1 MAASTNRAYRALI
14 DWQINEG
21 TEALVPC
28 GTTGE
33 SPTLDHAEHKRV
45 VEVCIEAAAGR
56 VPVIAGSGSNSTAEA
71 IELTQHAKNAGAA
84 AALVVTPYYNKPTQE
99 GLFRHYQ
106 AIAESVDLPIIIYNI
121 PPRSV
126 IDMSVETMARL
137 AKLPNIIGVKDATAD
152 LTRPIRTRLA
162 VGARTSASFP
172 AKTERRCRF
181 SPPADMAAFRSPPTS
196 PRPDAR
202 TCSGPGVRGDLATT
216 MAMQD
221 KLMPLH
227 AALFCESNPAPVK
240 YAASLLGRCS
250 PETRL
255 PLAPLSEASKEIV
268 APADDRGRLD
278 QLTGRGRAF
287 AVTDKKREEGRKT
300 VAQNRRARFDYI
312 DPGHRRGRA
321 SSLSAPR
328 SSRCGAAAPRSPN
341 RTPATRAG
349 ELYLINAHIAPYESG
364 KTFGHEPRRPR
375 KLLLHRREI
384 DKLTGAIRREGMTLV
399 PLSIYFNHRGQAKI
413 ALGLA
418 KGRRKADQRAA
429 IKDRDWQ
436 RQKSRLL
443 RTSR

>member
-1 MAASTNRAYRALI
+1 MFRGSIVALITPFRDGGVDESAYRALI

-71 IELTQHAKNAGAA
+71 IELTQHAKDAGAA

-162 VGARTSASFP
+162 AGPDFCQLSGEDGTALPFLAAGGHGCISVTANIAPARCAEMQR
-172 AKTERRCRF
+172 AW
-181 SPPADMAAFRSPPTS
+181 RS
-196 PRPDAR
+196 
-202 TCSGPGVRGDLATT
+202 GDLATA

-240 YAASLLGRCS
+240 YAASLLGRCA

-255 PLAPLSEASKEIV
+255 PLAPLSEASKE
-268 APADDRGRLD
+268 
-278 QLTGRGRAF
+278 
-287 AVTDKKREEGRKT
+287 T
-300 VAQNRRARFDYI
+300 VRRAMTAV
-312 DPGHRRGRA
+312 G
-321 SSLSAPR
+321 
-328 SSRCGAAAPRSPN
+328 
-341 RTPATRAG
+341 
-349 ELYLINAHIAPYESG
+349 LIN
-364 KTFGHEPRRPR
+364 
-375 KLLLHRREI
+375 
-384 DKLTGAIRREGMTLV
+384 
-399 PLSIYFNHRGQAKI
+399 
-413 ALGLA
+413 
-418 KGRRKADQRAA
+418 
-429 IKDRDWQ
+429 
-436 RQKSRLL
+436 
-443 RTSR
+443 